1 MNTDEFEGHTLD
13 GLTPELLVES
23 GFEAAN
29 AKLIAAAPDLLAEV
43 NRLREVERWA
53 QAHHAKCEDGCGAAC
68 VPSEEEVER
77 FHETGDWEE
86 EE

>member
-1 MNTDEFEGHTLD
+1 MNTDEFE
-13 GLTPELLVES
+13 
-23 GFEAAN
+23 N
-29 AKLIAAAPDLLAEV
+29 AMNEGRIERKHCKWMLAEV

>member
-1 MNTDEFEGHTLD
+1 MINTDDYEEHTLD

-43 NRLREVERWA
+43 KKLQAWKKFVCDLVKQQDGSYLREMLKEMI
-53 QAHHAKCEDGCGAAC
+53 E
-68 VPSEEEVER
+68 
-77 FHETGDWEE
+77 
-86 EE
+86 